1 MPVRKILLLILLG
14 LLAGTMSLLRAQ
26 QGYRIVVDATINPAT
41 SGFIERAIQKSEA
54 GNASCLV
61 IQLNT
66 PGGLLEST
74 RDITGFILEAQVP
87 IIVYVS
93 PAGAHAGSAGVF
105 ITLAGHV
112 AAMAP
117 GTNIGAAHPVNM
129 QGGMDTTMSEKVT
142 HDAAAFVRTIAQQ
155 RNRNMEW
162 AEEAVRRSVSLTA
175 SEALDQNVIDYVA
188 SDLGDLLNQ
197 ADGKEVETPGGVVT
211 LSTSNITLEE
221 IPMSSIE
228 EFLNILSNPNIAY
241 LLLMFGFYGVLFELY
256 NPGAI
261 LPGIIGVIGFI
272 LGFYSL
278 NTLPLNYAG
287 LALIIFGII
296 LFILEIKITSYGM
309 LSIGGI
315 ISLGL
320 GSAML
325 IRPEMGF
332 QFPGIA
338 TSVIVTTTL
347 ATAAFFIFVVGMGLR
362 AQRAKPVTNREGFMD
377 ETGVTVDVLDP
388 RGNVMI
394 HGELWQA
401 ESASGLIPANTNV
414 RVTGRKHFTL
424 FVELLDKT

>member
-54 GNASCLV
+54 ENASCLV

-401 ESASGLIPANTNV
+401 ESASGLIPADTKV

>member
-54 GNASCLV
+54 ENASCLV

-221 IPMSSIE
+221 IPMSTIE

-401 ESASGLIPANTNV
+401 ESASGLIPADTKV

>member
-1 MPVRKILLLILLG
+1 
-14 LLAGTMSLLRAQ
+14 
-26 QGYRIVVDATINPAT
+26 
-41 SGFIERAIQKSEA
+41 
-54 GNASCLV
+54 
-61 IQLNT
+61 
-66 PGGLLEST
+66 
-74 RDITGFILEAQVP
+74 
-87 IIVYVS
+87 
-93 PAGAHAGSAGVF
+93 
-105 ITLAGHV
+105 
-112 AAMAP
+112 MAP

-401 ESASGLIPANTNV
+401 ESASGLIPADTKV

>member
-221 IPMSSIE
+221 IPMSTIE

>member
-1 MPVRKILLLILLG
+1 MPLV
-14 LLAGTMSLLRAQ
+14 RAQ

-54 GNASCLV
+54 ENASCLV